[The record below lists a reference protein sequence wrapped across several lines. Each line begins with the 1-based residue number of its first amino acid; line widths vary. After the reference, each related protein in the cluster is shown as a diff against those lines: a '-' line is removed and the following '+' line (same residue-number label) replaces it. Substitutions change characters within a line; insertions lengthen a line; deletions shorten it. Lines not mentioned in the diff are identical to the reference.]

1 MINFLVIG
9 ICLLAGWLIQVKGL
23 LPKGSHRGI
32 NAWIIYL
39 ALPAAALKYVPA
51 IHWNYSML
59 LPALMPLVIW
69 MGAWATMKL
78 YGEIAHLD
86 KKTEAALI
94 IITGLGNTSFIGFP
108 LIQAYYGEQW
118 LSIAAISDQVTFA
131 LLSTIAAAVAI
142 KASGKRQSNLKTI
155 TGKLFSFP
163 PFIAILLALVLPHFF
178 SLLLFEPL
186 FDKLAATIAPLAL
199 FSVGLQLQ
207 FSNFKNEIKHI
218 TVALSY
224 KLILGPVIILLIAFV
239 FHLTG
244 ITAKISVFEAAVGPM
259 ISAGILAEDFD
270 LNPQLCNLVVS
281 IGILASFA
289 TTAIWYWVMNMWF

>member
-1 MINFLVIG
+1 MVNFLVIAV
-9 ICLLAGWLIQVKGL
+9 CLLAGWLIQLKNI
-23 LPKGSHRGI
+23 LPRGSHRGI

-39 ALPAAALKYVPA
+39 ALPAAALKDVPA

-78 YGEIAHLD
+78 YGEIARLD

-108 LIQAYYGEQW
+108 LIQAYYGDQW
-118 LSIAAISDQVTFA
+118 ISIAAISDQVTFA
-131 LLSTIAAAVAI
+131 LLATIAAALAI
-142 KASGKRQSNLKTI
+142 KASGKGQSNFKTVA
-155 TGKLFSFP
+155 GKLFSFP

-178 SLLLFEPL
+178 SLSMFEPL

-207 FSNFKNEIKHI
+207 FGNFKNEIKHI

-224 KLILGPVIILLIAFV
+224 KLLLGPAVILLIAFA

-244 ITAKISVFEAAVGPM
+244 MTAKISVFEAAVGPM
-259 ISAGILAEDFD
+259 ISAGILAEDFG

-281 IGILASFA
+281 IGILISFF
-289 TTAIWYWVMNMWF
+289 TTAAWDLMMNICL